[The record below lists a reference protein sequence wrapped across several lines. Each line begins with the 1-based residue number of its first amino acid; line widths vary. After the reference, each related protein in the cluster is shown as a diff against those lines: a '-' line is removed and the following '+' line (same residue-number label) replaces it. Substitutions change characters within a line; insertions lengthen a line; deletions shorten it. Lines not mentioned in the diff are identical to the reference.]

1 MTTVTT
7 STSST
12 GLTPD
17 TPVLETSQMGF
28 SNLEFTMN
36 STATSTVPL
45 SVARRASNGSDNV
58 TVANIGGGVV
68 TIKQEPF
75 TNHEEEMEAQSGEC
89 LSVYLV
95 GGWEE
100 GGGCDLS
107 VKSKR
112 LGTCYMV
119 L

>member
-28 SNLEFTMN
+28 SNLEFMMN
-36 STATSTVPL
+36 STATSIVPL

-68 TIKQEPF
+68 TIKQEPL
-75 TNHEEEMEAQSGEC
+75 TNHEEEMEAQYGEC
-89 LSVYLV
+89 LSVCLQLV
-95 GGWEE
+95 GGC
-100 GGGCDLS
+100 GLS

-112 LGTCYMV
+112 LGTCHMV